1 MMTNHPTS
9 KRPAL
14 RYHGGKWLL
23 AKRILEHFPQH
34 RIYVE
39 PFGGAASVL
48 IQKPRA
54 YGEIYNDLED
64 EVVNFFTVLR
74 SGGAPDLQRAL
85 ELTPFARVEFEDAQ
99 EVSTDP
105 LERARQLVVRSFM
118 GFGSAAVMQQ
128 YATGFRANSN
138 RSGSTPA
145 QDWKNYPENIPLM
158 AERFRAV
165 VIEHRPALKVIE
177 QHDGPETLFYVDP
190 PYLPETREKGV
201 ARGTKKNYT
210 HEMTQDEHCELLR
223 VLRQVDGMVVLSGY
237 HSDLYEHMLQ
247 DWTRIDMKNFAD
259 GARPRTEVLW
269 FNAAAAL
276 KRPHADLFE
285 VEPC

>member
-1 MMTNHPTS
+1 MEQVS

-23 AKRILEHFPQH
+23 GKRIIEHFPPH

-48 IQKPRA
+48 LQKPRS

-64 EVVNFFTVLR
+64 EVVNFFQVLR
-74 SGGAPDLQRAL
+74 GGGAPDLKRAL
-85 ELTPFARVEFEDAQ
+85 ELTPFARVEFEEAQ
-99 EVSTDP
+99 EVSMDP

-128 YATGFRANSN
+128 YQTGFRASSN

-145 QDWKNYPENIPLM
+145 QDWKNYPECIPLL

-165 VIEHRPALKVIE
+165 VIEHRSALKVIE
-177 QHDGPETLFYVDP
+177 QHDGPDTLFYVDP
-190 PYLPETREKGV
+190 PYLPETRETAV

-210 HEMTQDEHCELLR
+210 HEMSAMSHGALLDTLLN
-223 VLRQVDGMVVLSGY
+223 VKGMVVLSGY
-237 HSDLYEHMLQ
+237 RSALYDRLLAG
-247 DWTRIDMKNFAD
+247 WTRIDMKTFAD
-259 GARPRTEVLW
+259 GARPRIECLW
-269 FNAAAAL
+269 LNAAAAL
-276 KRPHADLFE
+276 TRPQGDLLE
-285 VEPC
+285 EMV